1 MKEKMQMLSD
11 GEFAIMRCVWSKE
24 KAPSQTEIMKGVNE
38 ANGKNLKTAT
48 IATYIRRIMWKGYL
62 EKVDIGDG
70 HPTYRALISQDEYF
84 ERSSS
89 AFREQWGNT
98 FMKRFVGA
106 FLTEMGQR
114 EKQDFIEEIEAYDEE
129 HDE

>member
-1 MKEKMQMLSD
+1 MRGKVQMLSD
-11 GEFAIMRCVWSKE
+11 GEFAIMKCVWTEE
-24 KAPSQTEIMKGVNE
+24 KAPTQTQIMKWVNE
-38 ANGKNLKTAT
+38 NCGKSLKVAT

-84 ERSSS
+84 NRSS
-89 AFREQWGNT
+89 AEFREQWGNS

-106 FLTEMGQR
+106 FLSEMGQKEKMDFIKEI
-114 EKQDFIEEIEAYDEE
+114 EKQDGENNE
-129 HDE
+129 